1 MKMTTYEKITALL
14 DQHRADY
21 RVVEHEA
28 IGQTEVISNIRGNDL
43 NQAAKAMVLEVTMP
57 DGADAH
63 YLLAIVPGDC
73 KINFKSAARAIGGK
87 KSSFAAPEKAQ
98 ELTQCV
104 MGAVPPFSFDDRL
117 ALRVDTRLRDVGTLW
132 FNAGALER
140 SMALNVDD
148 FFRVVGDDCCADIA
162 TPMTATA

>member
-1 MKMTTYEKITALL
+1 MTTFEKVITQLE
-14 DQHRADY
+14 QHQADY
-21 RVVEHEA
+21 RVIEHEA
-28 IGQTEVISNIRGNDL
+28 IGQTDVISAIRGNEL

-57 DGADAH
+57 EGAEAR

-87 KSSFAAPEKAQ
+87 KSSFATAEKAQ

-117 ALRVDTRLRDVGTLW
+117 ALRVDSRLRDVGTLW
-132 FNAGALER
+132 FNAGLLER
-140 SMALNVDD
+140 SVALDVNDY
-148 FFRVVGDDCCADIA
+148 FRVIGDDCCAEIA
-162 TPMTATA
+162 TPVTATA

>member
-1 MKMTTYEKITALL
+1 MTTFEKVITQLE
-14 DQHRADY
+14 QHQADY

-28 IGQTEVISNIRGNDL
+28 IGQTDVISAIRGNEL

-57 DGADAH
+57 EGAEAR

-117 ALRVDTRLRDVGTLW
+117 ALRVDSRLRDVGTLW
-132 FNAGALER
+132 FNAGLLER
-140 SMALNVDD
+140 SVALDVNDY
-148 FFRVVGDDCCADIA
+148 FRVIGDDCCAEIA
-162 TPMTATA
+162 TPVTATA

>member
-1 MKMTTYEKITALL
+1 MTTYDKVIALL
-14 DQHRADY
+14 DEYQASY

-28 IGQTEVISNIRGNDL
+28 VGQTDVISRIRGNDL

-57 DGADAH
+57 EGTTPR
-63 YLLAIVPGDC
+63 YLLAIVPGNC
-73 KINFKSAARAIGGK
+73 KINFKSAARAMGGR
-87 KSSFAAPEKAQ
+87 KSSFAAAEKAQ

-117 ALRVDTRLRDVGTLW
+117 ALCVDTRLRDVGTLW

-140 SMALNVDD
+140 SVALDADD
-148 FFRVVGDDCCADIA
+148 YFQLVGDNCSADIA
-162 TPMTATA
+162 TPVTAAA

>member
-1 MKMTTYEKITALL
+1 MTTFNKIMALL
-14 DQHRADY
+14 DQHQAEY
-21 RVVEHEA
+21 RVVEHDA
-28 IGQTEVISNIRGNDL
+28 IGQTDVISEIRGNAL

-57 DGADAH
+57 EGAAPR

-87 KSSFAAPEKAQ
+87 KSSFAAPDKAQ

-117 ALRVDTRLRDVGTLW
+117 ALRVDTRLREVGTLW

-140 SMALNVDD
+140 SIALTVDD
-148 FFRVVGDDCCADIA
+148 YFRVVDESCCADIA
-162 TPMTATA
+162 TPMAMTA

>member
-1 MKMTTYEKITALL
+1 MTTFEKVITQLE
-14 DQHRADY
+14 QHQADY
-21 RVVEHEA
+21 RVIEHEA
-28 IGQTEVISNIRGNDL
+28 IGQTDVISAIRGNEL

-57 DGADAH
+57 EGAEAR

-117 ALRVDTRLRDVGTLW
+117 ALRVDARLRDVGTLW
-132 FNAGALER
+132 FNAGLLER
-140 SMALNVDD
+140 SVALDVNDY
-148 FFRVVGDDCCADIA
+148 FRVIGDDCCAEIA
-162 TPMTATA
+162 TPVTATA

>member
-1 MKMTTYEKITALL
+1 MTTYDKVIALL
-14 DQHRADY
+14 DENQASY

-28 IGQTEVISNIRGNDL
+28 IGQTDVISEVRGNDL
-43 NQAAKAMVLEVTMP
+43 NQAAKAMVLEVAMP
-57 DGADAH
+57 DGAVPR
-63 YLLAIVPGDC
+63 YLLAIVPGNY

-87 KSSFAAPEKAQ
+87 KSSFAAAEKAQ

-117 ALRVDTRLRDVGTLW
+117 ALCVDTRLRDVGTLW

-140 SMALNVDD
+140 SVALDVDD
-148 FFRVVGDDCCADIA
+148 YFRLIGDNYSADIA
-162 TPMTATA
+162 TPVTAAA

>member
-1 MKMTTYEKITALL
+1 MNTYEKVIALL
-14 DQHRADY
+14 DEHRADY

-28 IGQTEVISNIRGNDL
+28 IGQTDVISAIRGNDL
-43 NQAAKAMVLEVTMP
+43 HQAAKAMVLEVTMP
-57 DGADAH
+57 EGAEAR

-87 KSSFAAPEKAQ
+87 KSTFAAPEQAQ
-98 ELTQCV
+98 ALTECV

-140 SMALNVDD
+140 SVALNVND
-148 FFRVVGDDCCADIA
+148 FFDVVGDDCCADIA
-162 TPMTATA
+162 TPVTATA

>member
-1 MKMTTYEKITALL
+1 MTTFEKVITQLE
-14 DQHRADY
+14 QHQADY
-21 RVVEHEA
+21 RVIEHEA
-28 IGQTEVISNIRGNDL
+28 IGQTDVISTIRGNEL

-57 DGADAH
+57 EGAEAR

-117 ALRVDTRLRDVGTLW
+117 ALRVDARLRNVGTLW
-132 FNAGALER
+132 FNAGLLER
-140 SMALNVDD
+140 SVALDVNDY
-148 FFRVVGDDCCADIA
+148 FRVIGDDCCAEIA
-162 TPMTATA
+162 TPVTATA

>member
-1 MKMTTYEKITALL
+1 MNTYEKVTALL
-14 DQHRADY
+14 DQHQARY

-28 IGQTEVISNIRGNDL
+28 IGQTDLISEIRGNDL

-57 DGADAH
+57 EGADAR

-98 ELTQCV
+98 ALTQCV

-132 FNAGALER
+132 FNAGALEC
-140 SMALNVDD
+140 SVALQVDD
-148 FFRVVGDDCCADIA
+148 FFKIVGDECCAEIA
-162 TPMTATA
+162 TPVTATA

>member
-1 MKMTTYEKITALL
+1 MTTYEKLIAQLE
-14 DQHRADY
+14 QHQANF

-28 IGQTEVISNIRGNDL
+28 IGQTDVISEIRGNEL

-57 DGADAH
+57 EGAESR

-132 FNAGALER
+132 FNAGELER
-140 SMALNVDD
+140 SVALNVDD
-148 FFRVVGDDCCADIA
+148 YFRVVGDECCAEIA
-162 TPMTATA
+162 TPVTATA

>member
-1 MKMTTYEKITALL
+1 MTTYEKLIAQLE
-14 DQHRADY
+14 QHQANF

-28 IGQTEVISNIRGNDL
+28 IGQTDVISEIRGNDL

-57 DGADAH
+57 EGAESR

-132 FNAGALER
+132 FNAGELER
-140 SMALNVDD
+140 SVALNVEDY
-148 FFRVVGDDCCADIA
+148 FRVVGDECCAEIA
-162 TPMTATA
+162 TPVTATA

>member
-1 MKMTTYEKITALL
+1 MTTYEKLIAQLE
-14 DQHRADY
+14 QHQTNF

-28 IGQTEVISNIRGNDL
+28 IGQTDVISEIRGNDL

-57 DGADAH
+57 EGAESR

-117 ALRVDTRLRDVGTLW
+117 ALRVDTRLKDVGTLW
-132 FNAGALER
+132 FNAGELER
-140 SMALNVDD
+140 SVALDVDD
-148 FFRVVGDDCCADIA
+148 YFRVVGDECCAEIA
-162 TPMTATA
+162 TPVTATA

>member
-1 MKMTTYEKITALL
+1 MNTYEKVTGLL
-14 DQHRADY
+14 DQHQARY
-21 RVVEHEA
+21 RVVQHEA
-28 IGQTEVISNIRGNDL
+28 IGQTDLISEIRGNDL

-57 DGADAH
+57 DGADAR

-117 ALRVDTRLRDVGTLW
+117 ALRVDSRLRDVGTLW
-132 FNAGALER
+132 FNAGALDR
-140 SMALNVDD
+140 SVALQVDD
-148 FFRVVGDDCCADIA
+148 FFNVVGDECCAEIA
-162 TPMTATA
+162 TPVTANA

>member
-1 MKMTTYEKITALL
+1 MTTYEKLIAQLE
-14 DQHRADY
+14 QHQANF

-28 IGQTEVISNIRGNDL
+28 IGQTDVISEIRGNDL

-57 DGADAH
+57 EGAEPR

-117 ALRVDTRLRDVGTLW
+117 ALRVDARLRDVGTLW
-132 FNAGALER
+132 FNAGELER
-140 SMALNVDD
+140 SVALDVDD
-148 FFRVVGDDCCADIA
+148 YFRLVGDACCAEIA
-162 TPMTATA
+162 TPVTATA